1 MISEVLAVIFNL
13 NTFNAALRLS
23 IPLALG
29 AMAGAFSERA
39 GIINIG
45 LEGMLLMGAFAG
57 VFGSFVTGSAWLGV
71 GFAAVAGILTS
82 LIFAIF
88 IIEFKADHVVAGVG
102 LNILTL
108 GFTTWMM
115 QMIWGTRGASPSV
128 ASVPSIVIYFLED
141 IPIIGRLLGV
151 QSPFVYMML
160 VMIIAGWVLMF
171 KTPLGLR
178 IRFTGEHPEA
188 ADSQGI
194 NVRKIKYFSLLLS
207 GFFCGIGGAYLS
219 LGHLSQFS
227 RNMTAG
233 RGYMALAANIFGQWN
248 PLGGLAASLLFGFTD
263 AMQMRLQGIDIGV
276 ANDLIQMLP
285 YVLTIA
291 VLAGAVIKS
300 RPPAALGNHY
310 ESGE

>member
-1 MISEVLAVIFNL
+1 MISEILSVIFSI

-23 IPLALG
+23 IPMALG
-29 AMAGAFSERA
+29 AMAGAFSERS

-45 LEGMLLMGAFAG
+45 LEGMLLIGAFAG
-57 VFGSFVTGSAWLGV
+57 VLGSFITGSAWLGV
-71 GFAAVAGILTS
+71 IFAAISGILTA
-82 LIFAIF
+82 LIFAVF
-88 IIEFKADHVVAGVG
+88 IIEFKANHVVAGVG
-102 LNILTL
+102 LNILVL

-115 QMIWGTRGASPSV
+115 QIIWGTKGASPSV
-128 ASVPSIVIYFLED
+128 NSVPPIKIYILED
-141 IPIIGRLLGV
+141 IPIIGRLLGI
-151 QSPFVYMML
+151 QSPYVYLML
-160 VMIIAGWVLMF
+160 VLIIAGWVLMF

-194 NVRKIKYFSLLLS
+194 NVKRIKYFSLLLS
-207 GFFCGIGGAYLS
+207 GFLCGIGGSYLS
-219 LGHLSQFS
+219 LAHLSQFS

-263 AMQMRLQGIDIGV
+263 ALQMRLQGLEIGL

-285 YVLTIA
+285 YILTIA

>member
-102 LNILTL
+102 LNILAL

-188 ADSQGI
+188 ADSQG
-194 NVRKIKYFSLLLS
+194 S
-207 GFFCGIGGAYLS
+207 
-219 LGHLSQFS
+219 
-227 RNMTAG
+227 M
-233 RGYMALAANIFGQWN
+233 
-248 PLGGLAASLLFGFTD
+248 
-263 AMQMRLQGIDIGV
+263 
-276 ANDLIQMLP
+276 
-285 YVLTIA
+285 
-291 VLAGAVIKS
+291 
-300 RPPAALGNHY
+300 
-310 ESGE
+310 

>member
-1 MISEVLAVIFNL
+1 MTSDILAVIFNL

-102 LNILTL
+102 LNILAL

-128 ASVPSIVIYFLED
+128 ASVPAIVIYFLED
-141 IPIIGRLLGV
+141 IPVIGRLLGI
-151 QSPFVYMML
+151 QSPFVYIML
-160 VMIIAGWVLMF
+160 AMILAGWVLMF

-194 NVRKIKYFSLLLS
+194 NVKKIKYFSLLLS
-207 GFFCGIGGAYLS
+207 GFFCGVGGAYLS

-263 AMQMRLQGIDIGV
+263 AMQMRLQGIDIGL